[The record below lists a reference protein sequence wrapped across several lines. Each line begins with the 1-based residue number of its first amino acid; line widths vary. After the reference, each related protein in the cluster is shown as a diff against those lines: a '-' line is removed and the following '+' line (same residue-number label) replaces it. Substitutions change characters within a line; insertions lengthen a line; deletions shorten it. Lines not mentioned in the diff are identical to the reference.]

1 MPSLPAVSDPK
12 PAAATII
19 HEDRSTPAE
28 TTAVGAPAGMRVIAS
43 ESRSSVLLPAMRMT
57 PDGKQVPIGNGGIG
71 PNYWWTQTLLE
82 TTVYIDV
89 PPGTVSKDVV
99 WRVTSSTALVSLKPD
114 RVLLDGP
121 LGGSVRPSEC
131 LWSLEVRL
139 LRGAALRLP

>member
-1 MPSLPAVSDPK
+1 MPSLPVVPDPK
-12 PAAATII
+12 PVATAIV
-19 HEDRSTPAE
+19 HEDRSMQAE
-28 TTAVGAPAGMRVIAS
+28 TVGAPPGMRVIAS
-43 ESRSSVLLPAMRMT
+43 SESRSSELPPAMRMT

-99 WRVTSSTALVSLKPD
+99 WRVTSSSVRVSLKPD
-114 RVLLDGP
+114 RELLDGP

-131 LWSLEVRL
+131 LWSLEVS
-139 LRGAALRLP
+139 